1 VTSIE
6 HESERPMEDSQDSAR
21 SRQNFDERLK
31 SASIVRAL
39 DLPGSY
45 ELFFLNW
52 PLDAT
57 GRTLEKT
64 VKSCRFC
71 STVEDLLESLDHD
84 QAPLPIVSSA
94 PRDKS
99 HPDKS
104 ELKEREPIVIFA
116 DLVFDAESDRE
127 IFFAAIMPSILKKGG
142 LVITRQDWDRSFEA
156 GNSTNLIAENVDRA
170 IQTERVLAFPSIKDP
185 GFLFREDFLNDKENA
200 WRGIAEFLDE
210 TGRPRELGSSP
221 IPELWVRFRIGNQF
235 PTQNAPYF
243 SVFYDTSC
251 FPRSPVN
258 IDFLKI
264 SAGERKSQF
273 WIETKKPRGQNQIVR
288 RALCQASSSLE
299 ATETASSIN
308 FRHTPSDEPYR
319 NGQTLAD
326 LWLSALA
333 PNGSPHQLK
342 AYFVDYYSFLKQ
354 AVFDSGFKN
363 FDLIPDNLMLDSD
376 GTINP
381 IDQEW
386 EIADLSFTPDV
397 AFCRGVF
404 YFLLR
409 FSRRL
414 DMVDQARQFG
424 PCHRDFLFST
434 AEWVGIDVDQSVN
447 TFFQIEKQFRESTLE
462 CYATVEP
469 ESLLHRR
476 FGDPEVAHLKWLQIE
491 KFGTP
496 LVDDIGPT
504 INTLFLP
511 ANSGRA
517 GASVS
522 FSTFCSDSSNCVL
535 FIFFPKQ
542 FGNPRFESLRVCA
555 SSLSNPVD
563 NLNSAGHEKVVD
575 CFEPLTT
582 EEQKL
587 LQQDVDFTSSRIVKI
602 NLEPTLVDP
611 RRDLVIHWEIKFLWP
626 DLTYGPSGDRELLS
640 RLWGKEVAY
649 SDACGQI
656 AVLENETLQRQY
668 RINALEQ
675 KLNQILSSKAWRV
688 AEVLRKVIFAFRSKP
703 VAKLDRPPTAIELL
717 SRPAIEPK
725 CQFEI
730 ARQQKSSVP
739 VVPERPLEPQ
749 PLISIVMPV
758 HNTPRPWLR
767 DAVDSVRS
775 QSYQNWELVVVNDG
789 STLLETREYLDKLDE
804 PRVSLVSLTSGS
816 GISGATNFGIEA
828 ARGDIIALMD
838 HDDMLAKD
846 ALAHVVTAFNQQQAD
861 LVYSDETVFN
871 DDMDGLSS
879 GYFGSPILK
888 PDYSPDLLLSHNYV
902 THFLAVRKELIEG
915 AGGLRAEFD
924 GAQDY
929 DLILRLTE
937 LTRNIV
943 HISEPLYHWRQSTQ
957 STSLDTGVKPEAH
970 LRGKK
975 ALTEALDRRNIKGKV
990 LMGNAPHFF
999 RVRREIIGNPSVDI
1013 VIPFRDQP
1021 LMLQQCIDS
1030 LLTRTRYSNF
1040 RIIGVDNGSVE
1051 QLTLDLRRRYEESS
1065 SQVKF
1070 IDLDIPFNFAEIVNY
1085 GVEQSTADHI
1095 VLLNNDIQ
1103 VINFD
1108 WLESLLEHS
1117 QRPEIGAVGGKLYYP
1132 DDTIQ
1137 HAGIVVGIGDYAGHP
1152 HKHEQGGF
1160 SGYVNRLNVIQNMS
1174 AVTGAMLMCK
1184 TATYRAVG
1192 GFNAE
1197 DFKVACNDVDFCLRL
1212 IEEGYRNV
1220 FTPFAQAYHHE
1231 SISRGYEDTPEKKAR
1246 FEREKSLFQA
1256 RHSAYLTH
1264 GDPYYNKNLL
1274 LDREDVVPRS
1284 FDKQDF

>member
-1 VTSIE
+1 MTPIE
-6 HESERPMEDSQDSAR
+6 HESERPMEDSQDCVQTR
-21 SRQNFDERLK
+21 KIFNQDLEG
-31 SASIVRAL
+31 ASIVQAL
-39 DLPGSY
+39 DLPESS
-45 ELFFLNW
+45 ELCFLNW
-52 PLDAT
+52 PCDA
-57 GRTLEKT
+57 GGQTLEKT
-64 VKSCRFC
+64 SNSYRFY
-71 STVEDLLESLDHD
+71 STVEELLESFDRD
-84 QAPLPIVSSA
+84 QAPFPVVSS
-94 PRDKS
+94 PLRDKS
-99 HPDKS
+99 HPAKS
-104 ELKEREPIVIFA
+104 ELKAREPIVIFA
-116 DLVFDAESDRE
+116 DLSSDMVSDRE
-127 IFFAAIMPSILKKGG
+127 IFLTEIMAVILKKGG
-142 LVITRQDWDRSFEA
+142 LLITRQGWGGSHDLAQS
-156 GNSTNLIAENVDRA
+156 AEHIIDNIDKS
-170 IQTERVLAFPSIKDP
+170 IHMERVLAFPLIEDP
-185 GFLFREDFLNDKENA
+185 GFLFRENFLNENDDA
-200 WRGIAEFLDE
+200 WRVIAEFLDE
-210 TGRPRELGSSP
+210 TGRPREPGSSP
-221 IPELWVRFRIGNQF
+221 ISELWERFHIGNQF
-235 PTQNAPYF
+235 PTQKAPYF
-243 SVFYDTSC
+243 SVFYDTGR

-264 SAGERKSQF
+264 SAGKRKTQF
-273 WIETKKPRGQNQIVR
+273 WIETKKPRSQDQIVR
-288 RALCQASSSLE
+288 RVLYQTSSALDSI
-299 ATETASSIN
+299 ETACPIN
-308 FRHTPSDEPYR
+308 FRHTPSNEPYR
-319 NGQTLAD
+319 NGQTLAA
-326 LWLSALA
+326 LWLSTLA
-333 PNGSPHQLK
+333 PNESRNQLQ

-354 AVFDSGFKN
+354 SVGDSGFSN
-363 FDLIPDNLMLDSD
+363 FDLLPDNLLLDQD
-376 GTINP
+376 GTIKP

-386 EIADLSFTPDV
+386 EIEDSSFTPEV
-397 AFCRGVF
+397 AFCRGIC
-404 YFLLR
+404 YFLFR
-409 FSRRL
+409 FARRL
-414 DMVDQARQFG
+414 DMIDASRQFG
-424 PCHRDFLFST
+424 PCHRDFLDSAIQF
-434 AEWVGIDVDQSVN
+434 VGIDAHQPLES
-447 TFFQIEKQFRESTLE
+447 FYRIEQQFREFSLKG
-462 CYATVEP
+462 YAVLEP
-469 ESLLHRR
+469 ESLLKRQ
-476 FGDPEVAHLKWLQIE
+476 FGDLNTVSLKLLGVE
-491 KFGTP
+491 KTQVSLGACSPTLTST
-496 LVDDIGPT
+496 LVVPV
-504 INTLFLP
+504 
-511 ANSGRA
+511 NSGREGVSISLSTPLS
-517 GASVS
+517 GAEG
-522 FSTFCSDSSNCVL
+522 CCL
-535 FIFFPKQ
+535 FIYFPRQ
-542 FGNPRFESLRVCA
+542 FGNPRFESLRVYA
-555 SSLSNPVD
+555 TNRSSRID
-563 NLNSAGHEKVVD
+563 ILNSVGHEEVMRNL
-575 CFEPLTT
+575 ESSTN

-587 LQQDVDFTSSRIVKI
+587 LPDDEEFDPSELAKIDISSALNQVSCEAVV
-602 NLEPTLVDP
+602 N
-611 RRDLVIHWEIKFLWP
+611 WEIRFFWP
-626 DLTYGPSGDRELLS
+626 DLTYGPNGDSELLS
-640 RLWGKEVAY
+640 RLWGKEFVY
-649 SDACGQI
+649 SDACSEISTLEKQMLHRQDQI
-656 AVLENETLQRQY
+656 DS
-668 RINALEQ
+668 LEQ
-675 KLNQILSSKAWRV
+675 KLNKILSSKAWRV

-703 VAKLDRPPTAIELL
+703 VAKLDRPSTAIELL

-725 CQFEI
+725 RQFEI
-730 ARQQKSSVP
+730 ALQQKNFAP
-739 VVPERPLEPQ
+739 VVSERPLELQ

-775 QSYQNWELVVVNDG
+775 QSYLNWELVIVNDG

-804 PRVSLVSLTSGS
+804 PRVSLVNLTSSS

-846 ALAHVVTAFNQQQAD
+846 ALAHIVVAFVQQHAD

-871 DDMDGLSS
+871 DDMESLSF

-902 THFLAVRKELIEG
+902 THFLAVRKELIE
-915 AGGLRAEFD
+915 AVGGLRAEFD

-937 LTRNIV
+937 VTHDIV
-943 HISEPLYHWRQSTQ
+943 HIAEPLYHWRQSTQ

-975 ALTEALDRRNIKGKV
+975 ALTEALDRRNIKGKI

-1021 LMLQQCIDS
+1021 VMLQQCIDS

-1051 QLTLDLRRRYEESS
+1051 LLTLDLRRRYEESS

-1152 HKHEQGGF
+1152 HKHEQGGS

-1192 GFNAE
+1192 GLNAK

-1246 FEREKSLFQA
+1246 FEREKSQFQA

-1274 LDREDVVPRS
+1274 LDREDVVPRP
-1284 FDKQDF
+1284 FT

>member
-1 VTSIE
+1 MTPIE
-6 HESERPMEDSQDSAR
+6 HESERPLEDSQDCV
-21 SRQNFDERLK
+21 QTPKIFNQGLEG
-31 SASIVRAL
+31 ASIVQAL
-39 DLPGSY
+39 DLPESS
-45 ELFFLNW
+45 ELCFLNW
-52 PLDAT
+52 PSDAA
-57 GRTLEKT
+57 GRTLEQT
-64 VKSCRFC
+64 SKSYRFY
-71 STVEDLLESLDHD
+71 STVEELLESLGHD
-84 QAPLPIVSSA
+84 EAPPPVVSSA
-94 PRDKS
+94 PHDVNHPNKS
-99 HPDKS
+99 D
-104 ELKEREPIVIFA
+104 LKAREPIVIFA
-116 DLVFDAESDRE
+116 DFFFGAESDWE
-127 IFFAAIMPSILKKGG
+127 NFLAKFMPMILRNGG
-142 LVITRQDWDRSFEA
+142 LLITCQGWGGSHD
-156 GNSTNLIAENVDRA
+156 LVHPAEHIIDNIDKS
-170 IQTERVLAFPSIKDP
+170 IHMERVLAFPLIENPS
-185 GFLFREDFLNDKENA
+185 FLFRENFLNEKDGA
-200 WRGIAEFLDE
+200 WRVIAEFLDE
-210 TGRPRELGSSP
+210 TGKSREPGSSP
-221 IPELWVRFRIGNQF
+221 IPELWERAHIGNQF
-235 PTQNAPYF
+235 PTQHAPYF

-264 SAGERKSQF
+264 SAGERKTQF
-273 WIETKKPRGQNQIVR
+273 WIETKKPRSQDQIVR
-288 RALCQASSSLE
+288 RALYQTSSSLE
-299 ATETASSIN
+299 AIETACPIN
-308 FRHTPSDEPYR
+308 FRHTPSNEPYR
-319 NGQTLAD
+319 NGQTLAA

-333 PNGSPHQLK
+333 PNESHNQLK
-342 AYFVDYYSFLKQ
+342 AYLVDYYSFLKQ
-354 AVFDSGFKN
+354 SVGDSGFSK
-363 FDLIPDNLMLDSD
+363 FDLLPDNLLLDQD
-376 GTINP
+376 GTIKP

-386 EIADLSFTPDV
+386 EIEDLSFTPEV
-397 AFCRGVF
+397 AFCRGVC
-404 YFLLR
+404 YFLFR
-409 FSRRL
+409 FARRL
-414 DMVDQARQFG
+414 DMIESSRQFG
-424 PCHRDFLFST
+424 PCHRDFLNSAMQF
-434 AEWVGIDVDQSVN
+434 VGIDTHQPLES
-447 TFFQIEKQFRESTLE
+447 FYRIEQQFREFSLKG
-462 CYATVEP
+462 YAVLEP
-469 ESLLHRR
+469 ESLLKRQ
-476 FGDPEVAHLKWLQIE
+476 FGDLNTVSLKFLKVE
-491 KFGTP
+491 KIQVSSGAYSPSLTST
-496 LVDDIGPT
+496 LVV
-504 INTLFLP
+504 P
-511 ANSGRA
+511 ANSGREGVSIKLSTSLL
-517 GASVS
+517 GAEG
-522 FSTFCSDSSNCVL
+522 CCL
-535 FIFFPKQ
+535 FIYFPRQ
-542 FGNPRFESLRVCA
+542 YGNPRFESLRVYA
-555 SSLSNPVD
+555 TTRSSRIDILDSV
-563 NLNSAGHEKVVD
+563 GHEKVIRNL
-575 CFEPLTT
+575 ESLTN

-587 LQQDVDFTSSRIVKI
+587 LPDDEEFDSSEITKI
-602 NLEPTLVDP
+602 
-611 RRDLVIHWEIKFLWP
+611 DLSSALNQVRCEAVVNWEIRFFWP
-626 DLTYGPSGDRELLS
+626 DLTYGPNGDSELLS
-640 RLWGKEVAY
+640 RLWGKELVY
-649 SDACGQI
+649 SDACSEISTLEKQI
-656 AVLENETLQRQY
+656 LHRQDQ
-668 RINALEQ
+668 IDSLEQ

-703 VAKLDRPPTAIELL
+703 VAMLDRPSTAIELL

-725 CQFEI
+725 RQFEI
-730 ARQQKSSVP
+730 ALQQKNFAP
-739 VVPERPLEPQ
+739 VVPERPLQLQ

-775 QSYQNWELVVVNDG
+775 QSYLNWELVVVNDG

-804 PRVSLVSLTSGS
+804 PRVSLINLTSSS

-846 ALAHVVTAFNQQQAD
+846 ALAHVVVAFFQQHAD

-871 DDMDGLSS
+871 DDMKSLSF

-902 THFLAVRKELIEG
+902 THFLAVRKELIE
-915 AGGLRAEFD
+915 AVGGLRAEFD

-937 LTRNIV
+937 LTQKIV

-975 ALTEALDRRNIKGKV
+975 ALTEALNRRNIEGEV

-999 RVRREIIGNPSVDI
+999 RVRREIIGDPSVDI

-1030 LLTRTRYSNF
+1030 LLTRTSYSNF

-1051 QLTLDLRRRYEESS
+1051 QLTIDLRRRYVENS

-1070 IDLDIPFNFAEIVNY
+1070 VEFDVPFNFAEIVNY
-1085 GVEQSTADHI
+1085 GVEQSTADHV

-1103 VINFD
+1103 IINFD

-1117 QRPEIGAVGGKLYYP
+1117 QRSEIGAVGGKLYYP

-1160 SGYVNRLNVIQNMS
+1160 SGYVNRLNVVQNVS

-1184 TATYRAVG
+1184 TKVYREVG
-1192 GFNAE
+1192 GLNAE
-1197 DFKVACNDVDFCLRL
+1197 HFKVACNDVDFCLRL
-1212 IEEGYRNV
+1212 IEQGYRNV

-1246 FEREKSLFQA
+1246 FEQERSLFQV
-1256 RHSAYLTH
+1256 RHAAFLAK